1 MDEERGGFGVMGPED
16 RFVIGRYR
24 CGGGMVLRG
33 LVVMVVVGRGE
44 LENGGRIAVSVVV
57 EVEGVVVVRT
67 REHVLGCCYC

>member
-67 REHVLGCCYC
+67 REHVLGC

>member
-24 CGGGMVLRG
+24 CGGDMVLRG
-33 LVVMVVVGRGE
+33 LVGVVVVVGRGE

-57 EVEGVVVVRT
+57 VEVEGMVVMWT
-67 REHVLGCCYC
+67 REHVLGC

>member
-24 CGGGMVLRG
+24 CGGDMVLRG
-33 LVVMVVVGRGE
+33 LVGVVVVVGRGE

-57 EVEGVVVVRT
+57 EVEGMVMMWT
-67 REHVLGCCYC
+67 REHVFGC

>member
-1 MDEERGGFGVMGPED
+1 MGPED

-24 CGGGMVLRG
+24 CGGGMVMRG

-57 EVEGVVVVRT
+57 VEVEVEGMVVTWT
-67 REHVLGCCYC
+67 REHVLGC

>member
-1 MDEERGGFGVMGPED
+1 MDEEGGGFGVMGPED

-57 EVEGVVVVRT
+57 EVEGVVVVVVWT
-67 REHVLGCCYC
+67 REHVLGC

>member
-67 REHVLGCCYC
+67 REHEIGRAHV

>member
-24 CGGGMVLRG
+24 CGGDMVLMG
-33 LVVMVVVGRGE
+33 LVGVVVVGRGE

-57 EVEGVVVVRT
+57 EVEGMVMMWT
-67 REHVLGCCYC
+67 REHVFGC

>member
-1 MDEERGGFGVMGPED
+1 MDEEGGGFGVMGPED

-24 CGGGMVLRG
+24 CGGDMVLRG

-57 EVEGVVVVRT
+57 EVEGVVVVVVWT
-67 REHVLGCCYC
+67 REHVLGC

>member
-67 REHVLGCCYC
+67 REQIGRAHV

>member
-57 EVEGVVVVRT
+57 EVEGVVVVWT
-67 REHVLGCCYC
+67 REHVLGC

>member
-1 MDEERGGFGVMGPED
+1 MYEERGGFGVMGPED

-57 EVEGVVVVRT
+57 VEVEGMVVMWT
-67 REHVLGCCYC
+67 REHVLGC